1 MKCSLCQ
8 TVVEPGTEI
17 CPNCTADIIVD
28 DVAVAKTSNTGR
40 RTRSTKSDSTS
51 SLSKSTKIILVVAS
65 VLVIGA
71 AAAFGIPKILN
82 RTSTPESFAGPA
94 EVFVYLDV
102 VCPSAQPQQGT
113 DQGTGSPYTILT
125 CGEDYFAL
133 TMDSA
138 ETVIESAK
146 LASAQMPATYHMYT
160 LANSIVVSTVAAS
173 EKLVADNP
181 DLVLVK

>member
-28 DVAVAKTSNTGR
+28 DVAVAKTPRKEKPS
-40 RTRSTKSDSTS
+40 RSEKAESSE
-51 SLSKSTKIILVVAS
+51 SLSKSTKIILAVAG

-71 AAAFGIPKILN
+71 AAAFGIPKLLN

-94 EVFVYLDV
+94 EVFVYLEV
-102 VCPSAQPQQGT
+102 VCPPAEPQQGT

-138 ETVIESAK
+138 ATAIESAK

-160 LANSIVVSTVAAS
+160 LSNSIVVATVTAS